1 MESGHFI
8 TGIQDVDEKILL
20 SLPLYNLRKIC
31 NLNGYTFKICS
42 TSADLKNKLRIYNNK
57 TDNLIS
63 IINRRSS
70 IGVKL
75 YTNEEYQTLKIFNDI
90 LLQCNITESNVID
103 PSELDNMNIINFSI
117 DQWDTEYRL
126 VFELAVPGTFLQQA
140 DGLITY
146 FIPSVNE
153 LKDFLLNIYYD
164 DLLLHY

>member
-1 MESGHFI
+1 MESGYFI

-20 SLPLYNLRKIC
+20 YLPLYNLRKIC
-31 NLNGYTFKICS
+31 NLNGYTSKICS

-57 TDNLIS
+57 TDNLIN
-63 IINRRSS
+63 IINRRSN
-70 IGVKL
+70 IGIKL

-90 LLQCNITESNVID
+90 LLQCNITESDVID
-103 PSELDNMNIINFSI
+103 PNDLDNMNIINFSI
-117 DQWDTEYRL
+117 DQWGTEYKL
-126 VFELAVPGTFLQQA
+126 VFELAVPGTFLQQPA
-140 DGLITY
+140 GFITY

>member
-1 MESGHFI
+1 
-8 TGIQDVDEKILL
+8 
-20 SLPLYNLRKIC
+20 
-31 NLNGYTFKICS
+31 
-42 TSADLKNKLRIYNNK
+42 
-57 TDNLIS
+57 LIS

-117 DQWDTEYRL
+117 DQWGVEYKL
-126 VFELAVPGTFLQQA
+126 VFELAVPGPFLQQL
-140 DGLITY
+140 DGFITY